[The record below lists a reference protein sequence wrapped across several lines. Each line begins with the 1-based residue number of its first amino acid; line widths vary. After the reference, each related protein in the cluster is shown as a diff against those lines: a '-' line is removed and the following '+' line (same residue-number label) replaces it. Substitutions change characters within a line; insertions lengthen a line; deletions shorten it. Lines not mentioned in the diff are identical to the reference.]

1 MRDRKQLDCVI
12 SSKIV
17 SHLTKS
23 EKASCVRMGK
33 KMSILESFRAVGLIG
48 AAAENFQGS
57 WPPRERQPARCR
69 SGTAV
74 GRFQARE
81 RMVRLLGWFLLMPQL
96 GTSLVAGTRSCPLQ
110 RSALAPTLML

>member
-57 WPPRERQPARCR
+57 WPPRERQPVRCR

-74 GRFQARE
+74 GGFQARE

-96 GTSLVAGTRSCPLQ
+96 GTSLVAGTRSCPVQ